1 MRQLL
6 KLWFYPLGLG
16 LLGSM
21 CGFQSVNA
29 EDAWTRFRGP
39 DGSGVSTETVST
51 PTKWSDTEN
60 LKWKTALPGP
70 GSSSPIVVGEKLF
83 VTCWSGYGVD
93 RDGGGDQANLKR
105 HLICIEKSSGKI
117 LWDKSVPAVLPED
130 EYGGMF
136 AEHGYASHT
145 PVSDGKKVYVFF
157 GKSGAMAFDL
167 DGNQLWQAKLGDGLD
182 PRRWGSSSSP
192 ILYNNILIV
201 TASAE
206 SKAIVGLDTENGKE
220 LWRAEAEGLNST
232 WGTPILVPVDDK
244 KTDLVIGVPYEF
256 WGLDP
261 TTGKLRWFCEVM
273 ETDSFCSSVIAHDGI
288 VYGIEGRGGG
298 SIAVRAGGKDDVTKT
313 NIVWQ
318 GRNSSRISTPI
329 YYDGRIYFFSGRVAN
344 CIDAATGKEIYQ
356 TRLPAGNNNAGDNAV
371 RGNEAGGQGG
381 GRRGGGGGGGRG
393 GQDYGSPVIADGKIY
408 FVTRNGDMH
417 VIKASEEFESI
428 SVNRVTSDREDFSG
442 SPAISNG
449 EIFVRSSKHLYCIS
463 DKK

>member
-21 CGFQSVNA
+21 CGFQSLNA
-29 EDAWTRFRGP
+29 EDSWTRFRGP
-39 DGSGVSTETVST
+39 DGSGVSTETIST

-105 HLICIEKSSGKI
+105 HLICIEKSSGKT

-157 GKSGAMAFDL
+157 GKSGALAFDL
-167 DGNQLWQAKLGDGLD
+167 EGNQLWQTKLGDGLD

-206 SKAIVGLDTENGKE
+206 SQAIVGLDTENGKE

-232 WGTPILVPVDDK
+232 WGTPILVPIDDK

-356 TRLPAGNNNAGDNAV
+356 TRLPAGNSNAGDNAA
-371 RGNEAGGQGG
+371 RGNEAAGQGG

-417 VIKASEEFESI
+417 VIKASKEFESI
-428 SVNRVTSDREDFSG
+428 SVNRVTADREDFSG
-442 SPAISNG
+442 SPAISSG

>member
-6 KLWFYPLGLG
+6 KSWFYPLGVG
-16 LLGSM
+16 LLGSIG
-21 CGFQSVNA
+21 GFQSLNA
-29 EDAWTRFRGP
+29 EDSWTRFRGP
-39 DGSGVSTETVST
+39 DGSGVSTEAAAT

-70 GSSSPIVVGEKLF
+70 GSSSPIVVGDKIF

-105 HLICIEKSSGKI
+105 HLICIDKSSGKI
-117 LWDKSVPAVLPED
+117 AWDKSVPAVLPED

-157 GKSGAMAFDL
+157 GKSGALAFDL
-167 DGNQLWQAKLGDGLD
+167 DGNQLWQTKLGDGLD

-206 SKAIVGLDTENGKE
+206 SQAIVGLDTENGKE

-232 WGTPILVPVDDK
+232 WGTPILVPIDDK

-313 NIVWQ
+313 NVVWQ

-329 YYDGRIYFFSGRVAN
+329 YYDGRIYFFAGRVAN
-344 CIDAATGKEIYQ
+344 CIHAATGKEIYQ
-356 TRLPAGNNNAGDNAV
+356 TRLPAGNINAAENTA
-371 RGNEAGGQGG
+371 RGNDAG
-381 GRRGGGGGGGRG
+381 GRRGGAGGGGRG

-417 VIKASEEFESI
+417 VIKASKEFESI

>member
-6 KLWFYPLGLG
+6 KPWFYPFGLG
-16 LLGSM
+16 LLGVISN
-21 CGFQSVNA
+21 FQPLNA

-39 DGSGVSTETVST
+39 DGSGVSTEAVST
-51 PTKWSDTEN
+51 PTTWSDTEN

-70 GSSSPIVVGEKLF
+70 GSSSPIVVGDKIFL
-83 VTCWSGYGVD
+83 TCWSGYGVD

-117 LWDKSVPAVLPED
+117 LWDKTVPAALPED

-157 GKSGAMAFDL
+157 GKSGALAFDL
-167 DGNQLWQAKLGDGLD
+167 DGNQLWQTKLGDGLD

-206 SKAIVGLDTENGKE
+206 SQAIVGLDTENGKE

-232 WGTPILVPVDDK
+232 WGTPILVPIDDK

-273 ETDSFCSSVIAHDGI
+273 ETDSFCSSVIGHDGI

-329 YYDGRIYFFSGRVAN
+329 YYDGRIYFFAGRVAN

-356 TRLPAGNNNAGDNAV
+356 TRLPAGNSNAGDNTA
-371 RGNEAGGQGG
+371 RGSDAGAQGG
-381 GRRGGGGGGGRG
+381 GRRGGGGGGRG

-408 FVTRNGDMH
+408 FVTRSGDMH
-417 VIKASEEFESI
+417 VIKASKEFESI
-428 SVNRVTSDREDFSG
+428 GVNRVTSDREDFSG
-442 SPAISNG
+442 TPAISNG